1 MFKKLGIST
10 LALAAVMAVAAPT
23 ASFARDRD
31 DHRGGERDSGRHAV
45 IEHRDYG
52 FRDHDRSRFGVG
64 FNAAPAA
71 GYYDQFG
78 VWHPYG
84 FYDQFGV
91 WHAR

>member
-10 LALAAVMAVAAPT
+10 LALAAVLAVAAPT

-31 DHRGGERDSGRHAV
+31 DHRND
-45 IEHRDYG
+45 HRDRG
-52 FRDHDRSRFGVG
+52 SREVIVHRDHDRFGFGVG
-64 FNAAPAA
+64 IVAPAA

-91 WHAR
+91 WHAY